1 MVNAVQVVPIF
12 LSTCLWANVPF
23 SRVARDGHTEASAP
37 SPTPAQPSPEGDA
50 YEYPVLYDHGKDV
63 DGGYQS
69 PRSSCHIE
77 ERITFKD
84 VCVDYDEETCSTQFE
99 ETCVKVPY
107 KNCNGIVS
115 STYEQACFDVDELI
129 CGLKE
134 EVEYETVVEDS
145 YAQLCTIVNE
155 RVCDTT
161 FDIAVHPFD
170 DFQCVELDGQSC
182 EDQETVINDVVC
194 KKTSDFDCRKV
205 KSRDSYGQ
213 STVCT
218 PVPVE
223 NCYETPRVI
232 RTEVCRP
239 DNTRFCEKFTNG
251 FPQPQQKQNCH
262 FEPKKVCEMQRRT
275 QPKKAKKFSYTPD
288 CQVVRRKLCD
298 QVEKKAVQPVCTE
311 AHRRQC
317 EYTPK
322 ESCSKELK
330 QHCYKQEVK
339 VQEEVCDDKI
349 QTIKL

>member
-1 MVNAVQVVPIF
+1 MGIHLTVSMKMKAVQLVLVL
-12 LSTCLWANVPF
+12 LSTCTWANVPF
-23 SRVARDGHTEASAP
+23 PRREARDGHSEASAP
-37 SPTPAQPSPEGDA
+37 SPASPTPAQSSQGGDEYA
-50 YEYPVLYDHGKDV
+50 YPVLYDHGKDV

-134 EVEYETVVEDS
+134 DVEYETVVEES

-239 DNTRFCEKFTNG
+239 HNPSRSRTATSS
-251 FPQPQQKQNCH
+251 P
-262 FEPKKVCEMQRRT
+262 RRC
-275 QPKKAKKFSYTPD
+275 AKCSAELNPRRRRSFLTLLTVKLFAANFVTKSRRRLFNQSAPRHTAVSASTLPRRA
-288 CQVVRRKLCD
+288 VRR
-298 QVEKKAVQPVCTE
+298 
-311 AHRRQC
+311 
-317 EYTPK
+317 
-322 ESCSKELK
+322 S
-330 QHCYKQEVK
+330 
-339 VQEEVCDDKI
+339 
-349 QTIKL
+349 